1 MNYIKK
7 DNLYE
12 LYKKDNL
19 YELYKKIIYIN
30 YKNNKYYFYES
41 YKIIKIIYI

>member
-30 YKNNKYYFYES
+30 YKNNKYYFYE
-41 YKIIKIIYI
+41 